1 MIRRYKLLLIL
12 LCLSLF
18 LFKALTANRFVE
30 NGIKRAEIYADYN
43 GFIVAQQAIA
53 DSELSNGKN
62 VATSLLPIH
71 MVGIIVAL
79 IFFIAQIKLMEVL
92 RPVNDTLKASQ
103 FLERIFKPP
112 KNTYIPI

>member
-12 LCLSLF
+12 LCLSLI

-30 NGIKRAEIYADYN
+30 NGMKRAEIYADYT
-43 GFIVAQQAIA
+43 GFVVAQQAII
-53 DSELSNGKN
+53 DSKLPEGKSEAIN
-62 VATSLLPIH
+62 LLPIH

-92 RPVNDTLKASQ
+92 RPVNDILKASH

-112 KNTYIPI
+112 KNRYIPI